1 MAEKSNNRSSGWTA
15 LVINLGATPGL
26 GSYLAGH
33 RWVGALQM
41 VLSVCGFVTLM
52 AGFWELLRGAWES
65 LQAGDSFVWPPAR
78 GVILGVAL
86 FGAAWL
92 WSLVTSLQIIR
103 ALRKPAPPIL
113 PDASDR

>member
-1 MAEKSNNRSSGWTA
+1 
-15 LVINLGATPGL
+15 
-26 GSYLAGH
+26 
-33 RWVGALQM
+33 M

-65 LQAGDSFVWPPAR
+65 LQAGDPFVWPPAR

-103 ALRKPAPPIL
+103 ALRKSTPPIL
-113 PDASDR
+113 PDMSDR

>member
-41 VLSVCGFVTLM
+41 VLAIYGFVTLM
-52 AGFWELLRGAWES
+52 GWFWELFRGAWES

-103 ALRKPAPPIL
+103 AFRKSTPPIL
-113 PDASDR
+113 SDASDR